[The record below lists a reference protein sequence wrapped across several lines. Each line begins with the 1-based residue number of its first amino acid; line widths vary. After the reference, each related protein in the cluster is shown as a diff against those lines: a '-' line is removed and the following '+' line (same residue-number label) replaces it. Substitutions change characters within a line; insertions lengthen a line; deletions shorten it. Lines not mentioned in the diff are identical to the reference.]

1 MAQPETEN
9 GYARPGLLAEPEWLW
24 ERRDDPSLRII
35 DCGSPEAYA
44 RAHIPGSARL
54 GQGDYDPGRSRP
66 APWDPWLKDRDDPIH
81 VMKPEPFA
89 DLMSRLG
96 VSDETTVVAYDDYNG
111 SFATRLWWILTY
123 YGHPNV
129 KLLNGGW
136 QRWLDEGR
144 PVAFQETVP
153 APARFTARPR
163 EAMRVRVG
171 EILTR
176 HRDPGL
182 QVVNVLWPEMYR
194 GEANPFGNKR
204 AGHIPGSINLPIEH
218 FLAADGVPAL
228 KPARELAEVFETHG
242 LSPDRETIVHC
253 QAGVRTTMGVFAM
266 SLLGWDNV
274 RAYEASL
281 AEWANRDDTPLV
293 TGEETAG

>member
-1 MAQPETEN
+1 MTQPETEN
-9 GYARPGLLAEPEWLW
+9 GYARPELLAEPDWLW
-24 ERRDDPSLRII
+24 DHRDDPNLRVV
-35 DCGSPEAYA
+35 DCGNPDAYD
-44 RAHIPGSARL
+44 RAHIPGAAPLRRKEDEAADVPAEWIKDANDPVHVMGPEAFAARMGRL
-54 GQGDYDPGRSRP
+54 GIS
-66 APWDPWLKDRDDPIH
+66 DDT
-81 VMKPEPFA
+81 V
-89 DLMSRLG
+89 
-96 VSDETTVVAYDDYNG
+96 VVAYDDYNG
-111 SFATRLWWILTY
+111 SWATRLWWTLTY
-123 YGHPNV
+123 YGHADV
-129 KLLNGGW
+129 RLLNGGW

-144 PVAFQETVP
+144 PATFRETVP
-153 APARFTARPR
+153 VPEQFTARPR
-163 EAMRVRVG
+163 EALRVRLD
-171 EILTR
+171 ELLAR
-176 HRDPGL
+176 HRDPDV

-204 AGHIPGSINLPIEH
+204 AGHIPGSINLPIEQ

-242 LSPDRETIVHC
+242 LSPDRETVVHC

-293 TGEETAG
+293 TGDEAVG